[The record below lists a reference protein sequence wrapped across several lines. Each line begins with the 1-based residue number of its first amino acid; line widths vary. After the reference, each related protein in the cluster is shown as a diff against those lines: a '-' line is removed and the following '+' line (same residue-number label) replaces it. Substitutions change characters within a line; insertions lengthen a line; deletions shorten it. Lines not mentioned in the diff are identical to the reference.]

1 MSGDER
7 DFIDKGKKKKTIFFQ
22 FLKEEPTFFE

>member
-7 DFIDKGKKKKTIFFQ
+7 DFIDKGKKNNFFSI
-22 FLKEEPTFFE
+22 LEGGTYLL